1 MLLRGGSLFLSLSS
15 YSFSSIPLLYLP
27 RLHAFFAVDPRG
39 DQPVFPT
46 PSPRLSRRGYPD
58 NTRGASKF
66 FRTRLSGKA
75 GTKGRRDEGTKG
87 GRFGWYAITTIKCD
101 TRENSTV
108 RYHLAYIDVPR
119 EFSTCDG
126 RFDFFQSESL
136 IDCPPK
142 FFSTIERFSPHSDLI
157 RAKLTGTRLVSAVLI

>member
-1 MLLRGGSLFLSLSS
+1 MPCSLAGSS
-15 YSFSSIPLLYLP
+15 YSSSSIPLLYLP

-66 FRTRLSGKA
+66 FRMRASQWEG
-75 GTKGRRDEGTKG
+75 RDEETEG

-101 TRENSTV
+101 TRGNATV
-108 RYHLAYIDVPR
+108 RYHFVYNRCATSSLAVACVSI
-119 EFSTCDG
+119 S
-126 RFDFFQSESL
+126 SIKISL
-136 IDCPPK
+136 ILPK
-142 FFSTIERFSPHSDLI
+142 SFGTDLI
-157 RAKLTGTRLVSAVLI
+157 RAKLTGTRLVLVVLI